1 MQKEKKE
8 KKQKEKTKNLLATS
22 VKLCHLYEQTH

>member
-1 MQKEKKE
+1 MQKEMGKKNE
-8 KKQKEKTKNLLATS
+8 STKNLLATS